1 MFLVAVA
8 SLATVVVAEAVVV
21 AGLAADKAAALPSL
35 VAAAVASV
43 VAADKAAAVA
53 SVVVAEDSAGDS
65 TVGSLVAERVKSAMA
80 PQPSSLPSS
89 YQLQAV
95 VLALEVVEDL
105 QSMVPDGG
113 VTSVPQSSSNRI
125 WDIAPNPP

>member
-1 MFLVAVA
+1 MAAV
-8 SLATVVVAEAVVV
+8 
-21 AGLAADKAAALPSL
+21 
-35 VAAAVASV
+35 VASV

-105 QSMVPDGG
+105 QSMVADGG

>member
-1 MFLVAVA
+1 MAAV
-8 SLATVVVAEAVVV
+8 
-21 AGLAADKAAALPSL
+21 
-35 VAAAVASV
+35 VASV

-65 TVGSLVAERVKSAMA
+65 TVGSLVAERVKSAMV

>member
-1 MFLVAVA
+1 M
-8 SLATVVVAEAVVV
+8 
-21 AGLAADKAAALPSL
+21 GADKAAALPSL
-35 VAAAVASV
+35 VAVVAAVVASV
-43 VAADKAAAVA
+43 VAADKATAVA
-53 SVVVAEDSAGDS
+53 SVVAAEDSAGD
-65 TVGSLVAERVKSAMA
+65 TAVASLVAERVKSAMA

-105 QSMVPDGG
+105 QSMVADSG

-125 WDIAPNPP
+125 GDIAPDPP

>member
-35 VAAAVASV
+35 VAAAVATV

-53 SVVVAEDSAGDS
+53 SVVAAD
-65 TVGSLVAERVKSAMA
+65 
-80 PQPSSLPSS
+80 
-89 YQLQAV
+89 
-95 VLALEVVEDL
+95 
-105 QSMVPDGG
+105 
-113 VTSVPQSSSNRI
+113 
-125 WDIAPNPP
+125 